1 MELLEELVTALLLE
15 EVVALDTLD
24 ELIDELDFTELEL
37 VAAELETPQLPPTTP
52 KGEGCAAQVELAIQ
66 LLPFS

>member
-1 MELLEELVTALLLE
+1 
-15 EVVALDTLD
+15 VVALDTLD